1 MFEVVTHLV
10 IFDVSN
16 LFQCGAFSFI
26 RSNSSVLYRIMHVA
40 EFAQKAPF
48 TRMSFVLKDVLK
60 LNVVKDFFATNL
72 CLEMNT
78 FH

>member
-1 MFEVVTHLV
+1 
-10 IFDVSN
+10 
-16 LFQCGAFSFI
+16 
-26 RSNSSVLYRIMHVA
+26 MHVA

-78 FH
+78 FHWKSFIYGFTGCLDK